1 MKEDS
6 SYSSEGEVCMNA
18 IEETIYTIRK
28 SRNNAFKKTGI
39 NMKYGYYF
47 VGILMAKFITCE
59 SGLHQTINK
68 LIHMDTPFCTYILYR
83 MCDYYHK
90 DWF

>member
-39 NMKYGYYF
+39 NMKYGYI
-47 VGILMAKFITCE
+47 GKFDWTHIKH
-59 SGLHQTINK
+59 SVTIYV
-68 LIHMDTPFCTYILYR
+68 LIRDRY
-83 MCDYYHK
+83 
-90 DWF
+90 